1 MATTAGTDHVV
12 RDVAGEDGL
21 AVSLGVDWD
30 LDPLEVVG
38 QEESYVLVR
47 VGQVCGLS
55 PHLLHWSDPSQWS
68 YRSSPGESL
77 HLPSWRTPRAA
88 RWGPWSQKAH
98 WRWRGKCRD
107 QRRGRSNF
115 RGTPYF
121 WCPCSDGR
129 PPGSCR
135 EPRRWSCRREPAG
148 PRSSGRR
155 WWPGSC
161 SRWSRRRCDCRDS
174 SERLATGTRL
184 TIGANIEMNIDIYYS
199 RLGASS
205 PPIIL
210 PSVSLRSFPNWGLA
224 PARLRQAR
232 STSIII
238 VGSSVRCHN
247 LTGLWHRS
255 LSYLQ

>member
-1 MATTAGTDHVV
+1 MVSQSVLEWIGIWIHWRWLGRKSPTYKLESARSVV
-12 RDVAGEDGL
+12 C
-21 AVSLGVDWD
+21 
-30 LDPLEVVG
+30 P
-38 QEESYVLVR
+38 
-47 VGQVCGLS
+47 LS

-107 QRRGRSNF
+107 QRRGRSSF

-210 PSVSLRSFPNWGLA
+210 PSVSPRSFPNWGLA
-224 PARLRQAR
+224 PARLRQAS

-238 VGSSVRCHN
+238 VGSQSDVTTW
-247 LTGLWHRS
+247 LDSDTGFYLIS
-255 LSYLQ
+255 L